1 MVEKVLVCLKCQY
14 VPKDFKNQPKICPKC
29 GRKCIERD
37 FLHHEDIQPYM
48 DEFKKIKKRK

>member
-1 MVEKVLVCLKCQY
+1 MVETVLVCLKCQY

-48 DEFKKIKKRK
+48 DEFKV